1 MELIDY
7 TLGGILEKWV
17 REQPDH
23 EFMIYPDRGLRFSYK
38 EFDER
43 VDIFAKG
50 LLAIGVRKG
59 SKVGVWAKNVP
70 DWMTLMFATAKIGA
84 VLVTVNTNYKA
95 AELEYI
101 MKNADIHTM
110 CMVNGYRDSDYV
122 QILYDLVPELKTL
135 PRGHLH
141 SERFPELRNVV
152 YIGQEKQRGMYNT
165 SELMTLGSLTDDAM
179 LSEAKAQVG
188 CHDEINMQY
197 TSGTTGFP
205 KGVMLTSHNILNN
218 GQTIGDCMHFTPADR
233 LLICVPL
240 FHCFGCVLGVCS
252 VITHGSTMVMV
263 EDFDP
268 LKVLA
273 SVHRERCTALHGV
286 PTMFIAEL
294 NQMARETLD
303 REFMIDFLQDIAHA
317 LQYSSQQAAKSQ
329 QAAVDTL
336 RSALKVYQ
344 QKPLN
349 EGECK
354 EALHKSAAAVEAAI
368 DKLQLDKDNQAYV
381 YRSGAQSYIDRYA
394 RSKTHNPKEEKRYAR
409 EQKKFEAQKA
419 KGKNPPSVI
428 PKNLIDADMAQ
439 HNLCEMT
446 QSLLKHFEEL
456 IAASE
461 TKDFDVL
468 AVEMVD
474 YMKARAQDYAFKLT
488 KGMARHRAIE
498 LMKEVGIPEPHKRFY
513 QYPFEFSGGMR
524 QRIVIAIALSAN
536 PDILICDEPTTALD
550 VTIQAQILEL
560 INRLKKERRL
570 SVIFI
575 THDLGVVANMAD
587 RIAIMYAGKIV
598 EYGTADDVFYDPRH
612 PYTWALLSSMPD
624 LETREKLEAIPGTP
638 PDMILPPKGD
648 AFAARNKYAM
658 EIDFEEQP
666 PMFHVS
672 ETHMAAT
679 WLLHPNAPKV
689 NPPAIVVERIERMK
703 KEQAEREAAEALQN
717 AKKGAAEA

>member
-240 FHCFGCVLGVCS
+240 FRCFGCVLGVCS

-294 NQMARETLD
+294 NHPMFDMFDLSSLRTGIMAGAPCPIETMKQVMD
-303 REFMIDFLQDIAHA
+303 KM
-317 LQYSSQQAAKSQ
+317 Y
-329 QAAVDTL
+329 
-336 RSALKVYQ
+336 
-344 QKPLN
+344 
-349 EGECK
+349 CK
-354 EALHKSAAAVEAAI
+354 EIISVYGLTEASPGMTASRVTDSMEIRATTVGCAFPNVEVKVLDPATNKECPPGTPGEMCCKGYNIMKGYYKNPEATAAI
-368 DKLQLDKDNQAYV
+368 IDENGFLH
-381 YRSGAQSYIDRYA
+381 SG
-394 RSKTHNPKEEKRYAR
+394 
-409 EQKKFEAQKA
+409 
-419 KGKNPPSVI
+419 
-428 PKNLIDADMAQ
+428 
-439 HNLCEMT
+439 
-446 QSLLKHFEEL
+446 
-456 IAASE
+456 
-461 TKDFDVL
+461 
-468 AVEMVD
+468 
-474 YMKARAQDYAFKLT
+474 
-488 KGMARHRAIE
+488 
-498 LMKEVGIPEPHKRFY
+498 
-513 QYPFEFSGGMR
+513 
-524 QRIVIAIALSAN
+524 
-536 PDILICDEPTTALD
+536 
-550 VTIQAQILEL
+550 
-560 INRLKKERRL
+560 
-570 SVIFI
+570 
-575 THDLGVVANMAD
+575 DLGVMDENGYFRITGRIKEMIIRGGENIYPREIENFLYKMPQIEAVEVAGIPSPKYGEEVGAFIKIKEGSSLTEEEV
-587 RIAIMYAGKIV
+587 RLYCRGQIARYKIPKYIFFVDDYPMTASGKIQKYKLKDVGLRLLKEKGV
-598 EYGTADDVFYDPRH
+598 EV
-612 PYTWALLSSMPD
+612 
-624 LETREKLEAIPGTP
+624 I
-638 PDMILPPKGD
+638 
-648 AFAARNKYAM
+648 
-658 EIDFEEQP
+658 
-666 PMFHVS
+666 
-672 ETHMAAT
+672 
-679 WLLHPNAPKV
+679 
-689 NPPAIVVERIERMK
+689 
-703 KEQAEREAAEALQN
+703 
-717 AKKGAAEA
+717 

>member
-218 GQTIGDCMHFTPADR
+218 GQTIGDCMHFTPTDR

-294 NQMARETLD
+294 HHPMFDMFDLSSLRTGIMAGAPCPIETMKQVMD
-303 REFMIDFLQDIAHA
+303 KM
-317 LQYSSQQAAKSQ
+317 Y
-329 QAAVDTL
+329 
-336 RSALKVYQ
+336 
-344 QKPLN
+344 
-349 EGECK
+349 CK
-354 EALHKSAAAVEAAI
+354 EIISVYGLTETSPGMTASATTDSMEIRATTVGRAFPNVEVKVLDPQTNEECPPGTPGEMCCKGYNIMKGYYKNPEATAAI
-368 DKLQLDKDNQAYV
+368 IDENGFLH
-381 YRSGAQSYIDRYA
+381 SG
-394 RSKTHNPKEEKRYAR
+394 
-409 EQKKFEAQKA
+409 
-419 KGKNPPSVI
+419 
-428 PKNLIDADMAQ
+428 
-439 HNLCEMT
+439 
-446 QSLLKHFEEL
+446 
-456 IAASE
+456 
-461 TKDFDVL
+461 
-468 AVEMVD
+468 
-474 YMKARAQDYAFKLT
+474 
-488 KGMARHRAIE
+488 
-498 LMKEVGIPEPHKRFY
+498 
-513 QYPFEFSGGMR
+513 
-524 QRIVIAIALSAN
+524 
-536 PDILICDEPTTALD
+536 
-550 VTIQAQILEL
+550 
-560 INRLKKERRL
+560 
-570 SVIFI
+570 
-575 THDLGVVANMAD
+575 DLGVMDENGYFRITGRIKEMIIRGGENIYPREIENFLYKMPQIEAIEVAGIPSPKYGEQVGAFIKIKEGCTLTEEEVKLYC
-587 RIAIMYAGKIV
+587 RGQIARYKIPKYIFFVEGYPMTASGKIQKYRLKDIGLDLLK
-598 EYGTADDVFYDPRH
+598 EKGIDV
-612 PYTWALLSSMPD
+612 
-624 LETREKLEAIPGTP
+624 
-638 PDMILPPKGD
+638 
-648 AFAARNKYAM
+648 
-658 EIDFEEQP
+658 
-666 PMFHVS
+666 V
-672 ETHMAAT
+672 
-679 WLLHPNAPKV
+679 
-689 NPPAIVVERIERMK
+689 
-703 KEQAEREAAEALQN
+703 
-717 AKKGAAEA
+717 